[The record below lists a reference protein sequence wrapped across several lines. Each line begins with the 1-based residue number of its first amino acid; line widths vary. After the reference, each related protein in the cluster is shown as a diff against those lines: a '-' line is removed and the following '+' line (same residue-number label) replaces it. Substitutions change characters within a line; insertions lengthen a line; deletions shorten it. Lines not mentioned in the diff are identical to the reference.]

1 MTREEAK
8 DFLYSISRNLGLEY
22 IENYTSYDG
31 KKMREAIKALEQEP
45 CEDAA
50 SRKTMTIEDMR
61 KRVLDNF
68 ERAIKEDYKLRSQ
81 AEVHYTATFERI
93 SMAWELGIIDYET
106 WLKLVKRLDEKY

>member
-1 MTREEAK
+1 MKLIEE
-8 DFLYSISRNLGLEY
+8 D
-22 IENYTSYDG
+22 
-31 KKMREAIKALEQEP
+31 ALEKMLATIDTYHAE
-45 CEDAA
+45 E
-50 SRKTMTIEDMR
+50 REKTMTIEDMR
-61 KRVLDNF
+61 KKVLDNF

>member
-1 MTREEAK
+1 MTREEAIK
-8 DFLYSISRNLGLEY
+8 LLVNATYSDEWHGNEDLTTAH
-22 IENYTSYDG
+22 N
-31 KKMREAIKALEQEP
+31 MAIKALEQEP

-106 WLKLVKRLDEKY
+106 WLKLVKRLNEKY